1 MIHFHYE
8 PPERNHSATDFPIC
22 LVQQFYVDSHS
33 YRHEE
38 NVFCLQKNVNNP
50 HIQSIYLLNEREYTP
65 AELGVSDPLKKIK
78 QTIVGTRL
86 LYSDVFAFVRKSA
99 IEGYIVFANTDIF
112 LDESIAQLRHTNL
125 HSKKQMYALLRYEY
139 EPNSQKSQLFGPRY
153 DSQDTWIFHSSQN
166 IQPEQEKVLR
176 FAFGKPGCDNKFVYV
191 TSILGYVLFNE
202 PLLIKT
208 HHYHTSRLRNYS
220 SADRLGPPYSM
231 LIPHGIPLQRISA
244 SFGRLSTADIGEWSR
259 GWTRFSWEKDN
270 RALKLWVETNLNH
283 KTNMMIAPNVFIDSL
298 AVTDLPQDFSNIEKH
313 TAVSYFGRHLIHSLT
328 VIGKTALEAYHF
340 IHVEPWTWA
349 LKGRKLFFAVFQSKK
364 VVNTLRDKWLIRE
377 HIYGFDFFPECTAD
391 IRFIEKSD
399 KRQVTNE
406 CDVVITDKETEF
418 AIEMFKMGKSV
429 IVFEPFVLSLLF
441 GIFDTNTLKTRPD
454 VLRLYMNQFWTKIE

>member
-1 MIHFHYE
+1 
-8 PPERNHSATDFPIC
+8 
-22 LVQQFYVDSHS
+22 
-33 YRHEE
+33 
-38 NVFCLQKNVNNP
+38 
-50 HIQSIYLLNEREYTP
+50 
-65 AELGVSDPLKKIK
+65 
-78 QTIVGTRL
+78 
-86 LYSDVFAFVRKSA
+86 
-99 IEGYIVFANTDIF
+99 
-112 LDESIAQLRHTNL
+112 
-125 HSKKQMYALLRYEY
+125 
-139 EPNSQKSQLFGPRY
+139 
-153 DSQDTWIFHSSQN
+153 
-166 IQPEQEKVLR
+166 
-176 FAFGKPGCDNKFVYV
+176 
-191 TSILGYVLFNE
+191 
-202 PLLIKT
+202 
-208 HHYHTSRLRNYS
+208 
-220 SADRLGPPYSM
+220 
-231 LIPHGIPLQRISA
+231 
-244 SFGRLSTADIGEWSR
+244 
-259 GWTRFSWEKDN
+259 
-270 RALKLWVETNLNH
+270 
-283 KTNMMIAPNVFIDSL
+283 MIAPNVFIDSL

-313 TAVSYFGRHLIHSLT
+313 KAVSYFGRHLIHSLT

-399 KRQVTNE
+399 KRQVTSE